1 MVAVSTTELRH
12 SATVPAPPAA
22 IFDHLSRPESYLGL
36 SPLLVAVRD
45 VHVTPDEVRYVT
57 VERFRLGPLHWDNP
71 IRVTMTF
78 PAPGRT
84 IHSDV
89 RSPGRVHLV
98 ATVEFEPEGDG
109 TRVTESVRV
118 SYPRLLRRFV
128 VGQATAV
135 QRHRLAELGRRFSA
149 RSAGRS

>member
-1 MVAVSTTELRH
+1 MVAVSTAELRH
-12 SATVPAPPAA
+12 SAVIAAPPAT
-22 IFDHLSRPESYLGL
+22 IFDHLSRAESYIGL

-45 VHVTPDEVRYVT
+45 VHTTPGEVRYVA

-89 RSPGRVHLV
+89 RSPGRVHLD
-98 ATVEFEPEGDG
+98 ATMELEPVGDG

-118 SYPRLLRRFV
+118 TYPRLLHRFV

-135 QRHRLAELGRRFSA
+135 QRHRLEELARRLTPG
-149 RSAGRS
+149 SAGSS